1 MRERELDQMLSELGY
16 EAGDTREIPRPEK
29 PHTLPVEPTPSG
41 RRTDLREADD
51 NTPPAKRRP
60 VGKFEVSPPPDALS
74 VAEPEPISE
83 EARQKRE
90 AYLRMLETEGTGE
103 IEQERPHKKGALAGF
118 VMFAMV
124 VDVILMLVFGALF
137 SVAVSVEKNPDYTLL
152 SRRLFFTEE
161 RIPSYEIQKGDLVVF
176 RSVESCAELRV
187 NELVLCSDGKTNQL
201 ALVSSCDENSVSVKG
216 LDGGVIESEGLY
228 VRGKYDSHSPFL
240 GTLFSQICRPELSSL
255 LFLLPLILLLLL
267 PIYSMVRRDD

>member
-1 MRERELDQMLSELGY
+1 MLSELGY
-16 EAGDTREIPRPEK
+16 ESGDTREIPRPEK
-29 PHTLPVEPTPSG
+29 PAPLPVEPTPSG
-41 RRTDLREADD
+41 RRTDLREAEDGV
-51 NTPPAKRRP
+51 PPVAHRP
-60 VGKFEVSPPPDALS
+60 ARKFEVSPPPEALDL
-74 VAEPEPISE
+74 AEPEPLSE

-103 IEQERPHKKGALAGF
+103 VEQERPKKRGVLAGF

-124 VDVILMLVFGALF
+124 VDVLLMLIFGGLF
-137 SVAVSVEKNPDYTLL
+137 SVAVSVAEEPDYTLL

-161 RIPSYEIQKGDLVVF
+161 RIPSYGIGRGDLVLFTPV
-176 RSVESCAELRV
+176 VSCAELRV
-187 NELVLCSDGKTNQL
+187 NELVLCSDGEENQL

-228 VRGKYDSHSPFL
+228 VKGKYDSHSPFF
-240 GTLFSQICRPELSSL
+240 GQLFSQVCRPEFSSL

-267 PIYSMVRRDD
+267 PVYTMVRRDN